1 MDITTY
7 VFAGSRI
14 DKLQNSIDMP
24 EEFFYGY
31 QHLVRR
37 NVNVKIIEFH
47 KSKMGILNLIDKVLS
62 KFLSLPFSTA
72 RLINYENL
80 KKFTKSKNI
89 ILVNEN
95 VGMSALPMLII
106 SKFFKKIN
114 VYLFVMGLYSKK
126 KRFRSF
132 KFIHNLMIKLLVSQ
146 VDYVFFL
153 GKGELEIG
161 KKIHKNHKKLVYFP
175 FAVDENFW
183 RNEYINSQDQK
194 NLIFVGNDGNRNP
207 EIINQLA
214 LHFKEFNF
222 KVVSELSDF
231 DKNIDNLEIKPGNW
245 KSNKITDIELKNL
258 YLESKI
264 TLIPLHESSQPSGQ
278 SVALQSMFLGIPVV
292 ISKTKG
298 FWDEDIFINNKN
310 IFFVENNTLE
320 GWVDKINEIYHD
332 NVLLNKVSK
341 NALEICQK
349 NFSLKH
355 FNSQLMK
362 YID

>member
-1 MDITTY
+1 MTNEILCL
-7 VFAGSRI
+7 RI
-14 DKLQNSIDMP
+14 
-24 EEFFYGY
+24 
-31 QHLVRR
+31 
-37 NVNVKIIEFH
+37 
-47 KSKMGILNLIDKVLS
+47 
-62 KFLSLPFSTA
+62 
-72 RLINYENL
+72 
-80 KKFTKSKNI
+80 
-89 ILVNEN
+89 
-95 VGMSALPMLII
+95 
-106 SKFFKKIN
+106 
-114 VYLFVMGLYSKK
+114 
-126 KRFRSF
+126 
-132 KFIHNLMIKLLVSQ
+132 
-146 VDYVFFL
+146 
-153 GKGELEIG
+153 
-161 KKIHKNHKKLVYFP
+161 NHKKLVYFP